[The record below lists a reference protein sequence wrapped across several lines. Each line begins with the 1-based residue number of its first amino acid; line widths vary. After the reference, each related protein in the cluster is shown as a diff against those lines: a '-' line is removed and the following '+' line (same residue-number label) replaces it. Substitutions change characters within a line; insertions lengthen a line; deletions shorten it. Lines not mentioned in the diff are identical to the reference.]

1 MAQTPINGQAAPVV
15 PKTPDVVAPPPL
27 SLEPPSVVEIGA
39 KPLTLAEAV
48 AIALRKQPQ
57 MLAAQGNLTIAIGQ
71 TEQSTSALR
80 PQLSATASAGQTFTF
95 VGYANQPSAVAL
107 GLALTQLLY
116 DFGRTRDQIRQ
127 QQALQRSAEQNVSV
141 TMVSVTLQVKQD
153 YYSFLQAKDDVD
165 LEAADVANRKRQLE
179 EASARVTS
187 GIGAPSDL
195 VQAKTNQAEA
205 NISLVSFR
213 NAALSA
219 QVQLALDLGIDPR
232 TPISPVATQEQPVA
246 EEGNLKALVTT
257 ALSQRPD
264 VHSAREQLAAAT
276 YGLAAAKKGLL
287 PVVTVS
293 AGAGGTGVSDP
304 FVSQFGTVSLG
315 LTWTFSDGGSTA
327 GQIKQ
332 QVGASQ
338 VARANLD
345 TVSQQAIADVSNAS
359 VDLAAAL
366 QRLELSQTESL
377 NAQELVRISEGLY
390 DGGLGQFLDI
400 TNAQASLVTAQTN
413 LVQAKADVQRAR
425 ARLRYAIGAMA

>member
-1 MAQTPINGQAAPVV
+1 
-15 PKTPDVVAPPPL
+15 
-27 SLEPPSVVEIGA
+27 
-39 KPLTLAEAV
+39 
-48 AIALRKQPQ
+48 
-57 MLAAQGNLTIAIGQ
+57 
-71 TEQSTSALR
+71 
-80 PQLSATASAGQTFTF
+80 
-95 VGYANQPSAVAL
+95 
-107 GLALTQLLY
+107 
-116 DFGRTRDQIRQ
+116 
-127 QQALQRSAEQNVSV
+127 
-141 TMVSVTLQVKQD
+141 
-153 YYSFLQAKDDVD
+153 
-165 LEAADVANRKRQLE
+165 
-179 EASARVTS
+179 
-187 GIGAPSDL
+187 
-195 VQAKTNQAEA
+195 
-205 NISLVSFR
+205 
-213 NAALSA
+213 
-219 QVQLALDLGIDPR
+219 
-232 TPISPVATQEQPVA
+232 
-246 EEGNLKALVTT
+246 
-257 ALSQRPD
+257 
-264 VHSAREQLAAAT
+264 
-276 YGLAAAKKGLL
+276 
-287 PVVTVS
+287 VS

-366 QRLELSQTESL
+366 QRLELAQTESL